1 MTVAAPLSHA
11 YASQRAVQRDIA
23 QRIARAKTSRRAP
36 NVAPVD
42 AEYGF
47 LKVLGRAGSTTRRR
61 ALYDVFCRRCETTKR
76 VLGQS
81 LRKGATNSC
90 GCLQRDIT
98 SQRRRRESFR
108 AKSAAW
114 FQRRKGEA

>member
-1 MTVAAPLSHA
+1 MTQIATSSYVD
-11 YASQRAVQRDIA
+11 ASQRAVQRDIA
-23 QRIARAKTSRRAP
+23 QRIARAKASRPAT
-36 NVAPVD
+36 NVAPIE

-47 LKVLGRAGSTTRRR
+47 LKVLGRAGSTPRRR

-98 SQRRRRESFR
+98 SLRRRRESFR